1 MTKNILII
9 TFDQCRADWLNV
21 YKQKTSIPNI
31 NELAKNSLIANNC
44 YSPSPHCVPTRF
56 SWLTGLSPCELGVT
70 KNVGTSITEKA
81 DTIFKKKRDE
91 NIYVSLI
98 GKTHWT
104 SHFKEDDLR
113 NNKELFSHLGFDDVQ
128 EIAGPRALQ
137 RIVCD
142 LTDEWEKRGCLEIY
156 KQDMKRRYKSKNPKE
171 AWSCRPSILPNSLY
185 PDLWITE
192 KAIKKIKELPEN
204 NRWILWVSYVGPHEP
219 FDTPEPWS
227 SNKYLYHGDEIK
239 HKPEWISDLCCC
251 ELERTNNKWSGKL
264 SREEIYAI
272 RDDYASKISMLD
284 DCVGKLMEHVEMRTD
299 SVKTEIIV
307 TSDHGEH
314 LGDYGFLYKGS
325 FLESSVKV
333 PFIYRPCEDQRY
345 KTTKFLNSYIDSTLL
360 LKKIV
365 GNQKTNH
372 RVRKAELTQAFG
384 VISSFGDENMYIQDG
399 VKIVLNKEGQII
411 WGNDLKSRGEKENI
425 VKDLQSSGDRRY
437 KLAVEWAKEQLM
449 EQKKLLRRK
458 TWFNPD

>member
-1 MTKNILII
+1 MS
-9 TFDQCRADWLNV
+9 V
-21 YKQKTSIPNI
+21 HMSI
-31 NELAKNSLIANNC
+31 C
-44 YSPSPHCVPTRF
+44 
-56 SWLTGLSPCELGVT
+56 
-70 KNVGTSITEKA
+70 
-81 DTIFKKKRDE
+81 
-91 NIYVSLI
+91 
-98 GKTHWT
+98 
-104 SHFKEDDLR
+104 
-113 NNKELFSHLGFDDVQ
+113 
-128 EIAGPRALQ
+128 
-137 RIVCD
+137 
-142 LTDEWEKRGCLEIY
+142 
-156 KQDMKRRYKSKNPKE
+156 
-171 AWSCRPSILPNSLY
+171 
-185 PDLWITE
+185 
-192 KAIKKIKELPEN
+192 
-204 NRWILWVSYVGPHEP
+204 
-219 FDTPEPWS
+219 TPEPWS